1 MTSTHCRRRTTS
13 QFLKVA
19 SLVALLLELTQLTGS
34 NQRPRLEICC
44 VMLTSTDGMMADRH
58 IPFRQIQ
65 STLQYENRL
74 ILLTVKASDV
84 SSDKSFAG
92 HRGTNGRSIA

>member
-58 IPFRQIQ
+58 
-65 STLQYENRL
+65 SN
-74 ILLTVKASDV
+74 
-84 SSDKSFAG
+84 FA
-92 HRGTNGRSIA
+92 IAIYR

>member
-58 IPFRQIQ
+58 RNWP
-65 STLQYENRL
+65 TLANS
-74 ILLTVKASDV
+74 ADC
-84 SSDKSFAG
+84 G
-92 HRGTNGRSIA
+92 HAIVLNS